1 MKNAKRKAA
10 ALLVAVMIL
19 AAVLPASTQAACSTP
34 GCVKE
39 AAQTAMNETGEDT
52 CFVVKTG
59 KDGKGTGYFMYR
71 QNGKVHCDRSGAVI
85 LGKNE
90 RIKKGY
96 HYYFYRNREAEK
108 KVETWKK
115 NGTCFRQ
122 RYTSYIECAE
132 DADFGIQ
139 VHSYVEYKQAGSWKT
154 CKGASKNTDGLG
166 MCKEFA
172 RYLWSMAD
180 PDCPVVFM

>member
-1 MKNAKRKAA
+1 MKNAKRKVI
-10 ALLVAVMIL
+10 ALLMAVMIL

-34 GCVKE
+34 GCVKK

-71 QNGKVHCDRSGAVI
+71 QGGKVHCDRSGAVI

-96 HYYFYRNREAEK
+96 HYSFYRNRAAEK
-108 KVETWKK
+108 KIMTWKVS
-115 NGTCFRQ
+115 GVSFRQ

-139 VHSYVEYKQAGSWKT
+139 VHSYVEYKQGGSWKT

-180 PDCPVVFM
+180 PDCPVVFV